1 MRIMIDTNVLISA
14 LLFPNS
20 IPSKAIEK
28 VLNGNRLVI
37 CSYVIEE
44 LHEVFNRKF
53 KDRPQASLE
62 IFLMKMSFEMV
73 YSPNEIISSNY
84 PEIRDINDLPVL
96 VSAINE
102 EVDILITGDKDFRNI
117 NVEKPVILT
126 PSEFLSLEIL

>member
-1 MRIMIDTNVLISA
+1 M
-14 LLFPNS
+14 
-20 IPSKAIEK
+20 
-28 VLNGNRLVI
+28 NGNRLVI

-73 YSPNEIISSNY
+73 YTPNEIISSNY